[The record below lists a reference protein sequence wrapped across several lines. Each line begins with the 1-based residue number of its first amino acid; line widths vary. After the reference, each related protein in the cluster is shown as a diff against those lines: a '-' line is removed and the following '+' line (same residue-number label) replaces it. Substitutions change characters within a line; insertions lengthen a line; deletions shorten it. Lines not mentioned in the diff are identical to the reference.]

1 MRMRIQAPVL
11 PDRVGA
17 SVAVDGVCL
26 TATVVHPDG
35 FEADMVAETL
45 TRTTLGDLRPG
56 DVVNLERALQASGR
70 FDGHFVQG
78 HVDATGEVVAIQPEG
93 DGSRMVLRVPPGV
106 LRYVVEKG
114 SLAVSGVSLTVAGV
128 RDDLVEVALVPHTLA
143 NTTLGRKRPGDRVN
157 LEADILAKYVERL
170 SREETR

>member
-1 MRMRIQAPVL
+1 MRIQAPVL

-35 FEADMVAETL
+35 FEADVVAETL
-45 TRTTLGDLRPG
+45 ARTTLGDLRPG
-56 DVVNLERALQASGR
+56 DVVNLERALPASGR

-114 SLAVSGVSLTVAGV
+114 SLAVSGVSLTVAAV

-143 NTTLGRKRPGDRVN
+143 NTNLGRRRPGDRVN